1 MHIKKE
7 DIKKLREKTADDLK
21 KDLQKDKD
29 NLWNAKKDLAS
40 GKVKNISEIH
50 RLKKTIAAIN
60 TLLKEKMK

>member
-1 MHIKKE
+1 MKVKVE

-40 GKVKNISEIH
+40 GKVKKISGFFS
-50 RLKKTIAAIN
+50 
-60 TLLKEKMK
+60 

>member
-1 MHIKKE
+1 MKKE
-7 DIKKLREKTADDLK
+7 DLKKLREKTEEDLK

-29 NLWNAKKDLAS
+29 SLWNMKKDLAS

-60 TLLKEKMK
+60 TLLKEKAK